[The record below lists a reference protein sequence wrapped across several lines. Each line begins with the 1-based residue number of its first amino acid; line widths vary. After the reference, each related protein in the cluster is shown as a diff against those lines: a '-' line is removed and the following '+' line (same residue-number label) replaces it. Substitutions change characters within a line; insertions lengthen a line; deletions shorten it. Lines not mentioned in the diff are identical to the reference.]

1 MHVPLVPDVQNQTLI
16 YKCISSFL
24 YELPDHGNWKPRNTK
39 EDEPLDLLLKCLLQR
54 RDVLHQTSA
63 PTPMIIKRDTVS
75 ADMIGTASFKVG
87 YQSYLANYA
96 PKDSAAFGS
105 HEYKL

>member
-1 MHVPLVPDVQNQTLI
+1 
-16 YKCISSFL
+16 
-24 YELPDHGNWKPRNTK
+24 
-39 EDEPLDLLLKCLLQR
+39 
-54 RDVLHQTSA
+54 
-63 PTPMIIKRDTVS
+63 MIIKRDTVS
-75 ADMIGTASFKVG
+75 ADKIGTASFKVG